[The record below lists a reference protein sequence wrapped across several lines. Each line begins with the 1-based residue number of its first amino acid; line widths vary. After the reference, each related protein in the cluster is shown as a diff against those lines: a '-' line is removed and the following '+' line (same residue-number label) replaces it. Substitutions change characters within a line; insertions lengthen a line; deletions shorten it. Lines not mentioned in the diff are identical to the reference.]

1 MNLVFLEST
10 KPDLDWFRTY
20 YEKIFPEGAAAARR
34 HYVKAI
40 DNIVF
45 SPYIGQPVGM
55 DGLRKFSVRKTP
67 FAVVYQVFEDRIE
80 IVRIWDQRADPEL
93 LEFHEEAAVLE

>member
-1 MNLVFLEST
+1 
-10 KPDLDWFRTY
+10 
-20 YEKIFPEGAAAARR
+20 
-34 HYVKAI
+34 VKAI

-45 SPYIGQPVGM
+45 SPYIGQPVGL

-80 IVRIWDQRADPEL
+80 IVRIWDRRADPEL
-93 LEFHEEAAVLE
+93 LAFHEEAAVLE